1 MKKVILL
8 VAVFLT
14 SLISCSEDDGET
26 NPIVGKWQILEFI
39 ENSETI
45 AANICDKQ
53 DILEIRSDGTLS
65 NISFPSTSTTDASG
79 NTTITCGDPNTTKG
93 TYSINGGE
101 ITSTTEG
108 NNETFINKFV
118 ITDGKLIIG
127 DSKTEATVYERI

>member
-79 NTTITCGDPNTTKG
+79 NTTITCGDPNTIKG

-101 ITSTTEG
+101 LISTSEG
-108 NNETFINKFV
+108 NNGTFIKKFV